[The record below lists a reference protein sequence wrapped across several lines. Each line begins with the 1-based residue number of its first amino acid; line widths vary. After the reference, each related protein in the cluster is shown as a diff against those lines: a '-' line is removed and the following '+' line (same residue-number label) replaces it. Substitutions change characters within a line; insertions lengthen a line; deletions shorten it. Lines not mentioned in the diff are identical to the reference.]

1 MDIKSKVKLILSSDI
16 NKKIFSHSFWILLG
30 NLLSK
35 FILLLATILMARYL
49 GKEQYGQFGII
60 KSTILMFV
68 MFAGL
73 ELGIT
78 STKYISQYRFSDKAK
93 VEKIVGISTLLAII
107 ISIFVSILVY
117 VFAEEIA
124 IQIKAPVIFNEI
136 RLSSFILFFSSLNGI
151 QNGILA
157 GIEKFKQ
164 ISINNVVAGVIS
176 SIGLILASKF
186 FDLNA
191 VVIAFGLNFGILF
204 LLNFL
209 TLKKYFYSEFNIR
222 VFDIKNFEELNVLW
236 KFSLP
241 AILGGLMVG
250 PVTWYCNY
258 LLVNQPKGYEQ
269 MANFDIANQWRNT
282 ILFIPAALSQIA
294 LPMLTANAN
303 NIDTYKEVFNK
314 NLRVNVYIGFA
325 LVLFFVIASPLITF
339 FYGHKYDDALV
350 PIIIMFI
357 TTGFIAVNNVVGQ
370 AIASKGKMWLGFY
383 FNLLWAIILIASSYY
398 MIKILNLG
406 AIGIA
411 VSYLISYI
419 SHTVCQFV
427 YLKKII
433 I

>member
-1 MDIKSKVKLILSSDI
+1 MNIKTQIKSILSSEL

-35 FILLLATILMARYL
+35 FILLVATILMTRYL

-78 STKYISQYRFSDKAK
+78 STKYISQYRFSDNSK
-93 VEKIVGISTLLAII
+93 VEKIVGLSTLFAII
-107 ISIFVSILVY
+107 ISIIVSILVY
-117 VFAEEIA
+117 VFAKQIA
-124 IQIKAPVIFNEI
+124 FQINAPGIYNEI
-136 RLSSFILFFSSLNGI
+136 RISSFILFFSSLNGI

-157 GIEKFKQ
+157 GIEKFKE
-164 ISINNVVAGVIS
+164 ISINNVIAGIIS
-176 SIGLILASKF
+176 SVGLILAAKYF
-186 FDLNA
+186 GLNA
-191 VVIAFGLNFGILF
+191 VIIAFGANFVLLF
-204 LLNFL
+204 LLNFI
-209 TLKKYFYSEFNIR
+209 TLRKNFYSEFNIR
-222 VFDIKNFEELNVLW
+222 IYDKKNFEELNVLW

-258 LLVNQPKGYEQ
+258 LLVNQPNGYEQ

-294 LPMLTANAN
+294 LPMLAANVDN
-303 NIDTYKEVFNK
+303 KTEYKIVFNK
-314 NLRVNVYIGFA
+314 NLKINIYIGFL
-325 LVLFFVIASPLITF
+325 LVLLFVIASPLITL
-339 FYGHKYDDALV
+339 FYGDKYSDALV